1 MSQQQCLRGER
12 LVAQCAGE
20 VRQAVLQ
27 PVGFPLLGRLQHLI
41 APAAAEP
48 PFVQVGLLVIGQTG
62 QVVELLVALVTL
74 VDGASPVAALVRQQL
89 GLGFVDGVALETCVR
104 SEGAG
109 LWDSGLFLM
118 TPGLTLHVH
127 SFRRQHS

>member
-1 MSQQQCLRGER
+1 MSQQRRLRGER
-12 LVAQCAGE
+12 LVAQSAGE
-20 VRQAVLQ
+20 VRRAVLQ
-27 PVGFPLLGRLQHLI
+27 SVGVPVLGRLEHLI

-74 VDGASPVAALVRQQL
+74 VDGAGPVAALVRQQL
-89 GLGFVDGVALETCVR
+89 CLGFVDGVALETCVR

-118 TPGLTLHVH
+118 TPGLTPQVH
-127 SFRRQHS
+127 SSGRQHG